1 MFEISAC
8 PHGIFKVR
16 NLGVCPPV
24 RMSLG
29 QGLYVEFFWLV
40 LLIRY
45 RVEEEEKPFGVQI
58 GPKLSKFS
66 VSAMPFVGKKLGY

>member
-1 MFEISAC
+1 MAYSGLETW
-8 PHGIFKVR
+8 
-16 NLGVCPPV
+16 VCPV
-24 RMSLG
+24 SMSLG

-45 RVEEEEKPFGVQI
+45 RVEEEKKPF

-66 VSAMPFVGKKLGY
+66 VSAMPFGGKKLGYRETRRVVSGRSK

>member
-1 MFEISAC
+1 MKSLPAHMAYSRLETW
-8 PHGIFKVR
+8 
-16 NLGVCPPV
+16 VCPPV
-24 RMSLG
+24 SMSLG

-66 VSAMPFVGKKLGY
+66 VSAMPFGGQKQGY